1 MGSEKALPTNAA
13 PTGPSANSLRWP
25 AVRSLLLSLMFG
37 SLSSLQA
44 TEGFV
49 ASVQPLATQ
58 AGLDALR
65 AGGNAID
72 AAAAVALTLG
82 VVDGHNSGIGGGC
95 FFLARLA
102 DGTFIALDGRET
114 APAKATR
121 DMFLKDGQVVSELSK
136 TGPLASATPG
146 ALAVYDE
153 AVRKY
158 GKLPFAKAFTAGI
171 RHSEAGFPIDRVYA
185 KKLAGQVTNLALFPS
200 SKAIFLKSDDSPYL
214 EGETMVQKDLAESY
228 RQMAKNGTAWFYQKT
243 FPKMVEKYMK
253 ANGGILTAKDFQEY
267 RIQERTPLT
276 SSYRGWT
283 ILGFPP
289 PSSGGVHVAQMLNIL
304 EAIESKIPKPG
315 TPEFIHRM
323 TEVMK
328 LAFADRAYWLGDP
341 AFANVPRGLTNAV
354 YAKELAAKI
363 DSKKA
368 TSVEHGTPPDWQNN
382 CFEKHTTHF
391 CVADAEGNWVSCTA
405 TINTA
410 FGSKVVIPGTGI
422 LMNNQMDDFAVA
434 PGVPNHFKLVG
445 GEANAIAPGKRPLS
459 SMSPTLVMKDDHVVM
474 AIGAAGGPTIIS
486 QVLLGLSYALDAKM
500 KPTEVVSQ
508 PRFHHQWSPD
518 QIRMEKSVSAETR
531 EKLKT
536 MGHTIDDAEDFGTSQ
551 ILILNSDGSFSGA
564 TDPRCVGQAAGTR

>member
-1 MGSEKALPTNAA
+1 MV
-13 PTGPSANSLRWP
+13 GP
-25 AVRSLLLSLMFG
+25 
-37 SLSSLQA
+37 LSSLHA

-121 DMFLKDGQVVSELSK
+121 DMYLKDGQVVSELSK

-146 ALAVYDE
+146 ALAVYDQ
-153 AVRKY
+153 AVRKH
-158 GKLPFAKAFTAGI
+158 GKLPFAIAFTAGI
-171 RHSEAGFPIDRVYA
+171 HHADQGFPIDRVYA
-185 KKLAGQVTNLALFPS
+185 KKLASQVTNLALFPS
-200 SKAIFLKSDDSPYL
+200 SKAIFLKSDGSPYL
-214 EGETMVQKDLAESY
+214 EGETIVQKDLAESY
-228 RQMAKNGTAWFYQKT
+228 RQMAKNGPAWFYQKT
-243 FPKMVEKYMK
+243 FPKTVQKYMK
-253 ANGGILTAKDFQEY
+253 ASGGILSAKDFQEY
-267 RIQERTPLT
+267 QIQERTPLT

-304 EAIESKIPKPG
+304 EAIEPKMPKPG
-315 TPEFIHRM
+315 TPKFTHRM

-354 YAKELAAKI
+354 YAKELAAKV

-391 CVADAEGNWVSCTA
+391 CVADSEGNWVSCTA

-459 SMSPTLVMKDDHVVM
+459 SMSPTLVMKDDRVVM

-486 QVLLGLSYALDAKM
+486 QVLLGLSYALDGKM
-500 KPTEVVSQ
+500 KPSEVVSQ

-518 QIRMEKSVSAETR
+518 KIRMEKSIPAETR
-531 EKLKT
+531 EKLKA

-551 ILILNSDGSFSGA
+551 ILIQNSDGSFSGA
-564 TDPRCVGQAAGTR
+564 TDPRCAGQAAGTR

>member
-1 MGSEKALPTNAA
+1 M
-13 PTGPSANSLRWP
+13 
-25 AVRSLLLSLMFG
+25 
-37 SLSSLQA
+37 
-44 TEGFV
+44 

-58 AGLDALR
+58 AGLDALK

-121 DMFLKDGQVVSELSK
+121 DMYLKDGQVVSELSK

-153 AVRKY
+153 AVRKH

-171 RHSEAGFPIDRVYA
+171 HHADQGFPIDRVYA

-200 SKAIFLKSDDSPYL
+200 SKAIFLKPDGSPYL
-214 EGETMVQKDLAESY
+214 EGETIVQKDLAESY

-243 FPKMVEKYMK
+243 FPKTVEKYMK
-253 ANGGILTAKDFQEY
+253 ANGGILTAKDFQDY

-354 YAKELAAKI
+354 YAKALAAKI

-368 TSVEHGTPPDWQNN
+368 TSVEHGTPPDWQSN

-405 TINTA
+405 TVNTA

-474 AIGAAGGPTIIS
+474 ALGAAGGPTIIS
-486 QVLLGLSYALDAKM
+486 QVLLGLTYALDAKM
-500 KPTEVVSQ
+500 KPAEVVSQ

-518 QIRMEKSVSAETR
+518 QIRMERSIPAETR
-531 EKLKT
+531 EKLKS

-551 ILILNSDGSFSGA
+551 VMMQNSDGSFSGA

>member
-1 MGSEKALPTNAA
+1 MGNEKALPTNAA

-25 AVRSLLLSLMFG
+25 AVRTLFLSLMVG

-49 ASVQPLATQ
+49 TSVQPLATQ

-121 DMFLKDGQVVSELSK
+121 DMYLKDGQVVSELSK

-153 AVRKY
+153 AVRQH
-158 GKLPFAKAFTAGI
+158 GKLPFAKAFSAGI
-171 RHSEAGFPIDRVYA
+171 HHADQGFPIDRVYA
-185 KKLAGQVTNLALFPS
+185 KKLASQVTNLALFPS
-200 SKAIFLKSDDSPYL
+200 SKAIFLKSDGSPYL
-214 EGETMVQKDLAESY
+214 EGETIVQKDLAESY
-228 RQMAKNGTAWFYQKT
+228 RQMAKNGPIWFYQRT
-243 FPKMVEKYMK
+243 FPKTVEKYMK
-253 ANGGILTAKDFQEY
+253 ANGGILSAKDFQEY
-267 RIQERTPLT
+267 RFQERTPLT

-304 EAIESKIPKPG
+304 EAIESKMPKPA

-354 YAKELAAKI
+354 YAKELSAKI

-405 TINTA
+405 TVNTA

-422 LMNNQMDDFAVA
+422 LLNNQMDDFAVA

-445 GEANAIAPGKRPLS
+445 GEANAISPGKRPLS

-486 QVLLGLSYALDAKM
+486 QVLLGLTYALDSKM
-500 KPTEVVSQ
+500 KPSEVVSQ
-508 PRFHHQWSPD
+508 PRFHHQWFPD
-518 QIRMEKSVSAETR
+518 QIRMEKSIPAETR
-531 EKLKT
+531 EKLKA
-536 MGHTIDDAEDFGTSQ
+536 MGHTIDETEDFGTSQ
-551 ILILNSDGSFSGA
+551 ILIQNSDGSFSGA

>member
-1 MGSEKALPTNAA
+1 MENEKALPTNAA
-13 PTGPSANSLRWP
+13 LTGPSANSLRWP
-25 AVRSLLLSLMFG
+25 AVRALLLSLMVG
-37 SLSSLQA
+37 SLSSLHA

-102 DGTFIALDGRET
+102 GGTFIALDGRET
-114 APAKATR
+114 APANATR
-121 DMFLKDGQVVSELSK
+121 DMYFKDGQVVSELSK

-153 AVRKY
+153 AVRKH

-171 RHSEAGFPIDRVYA
+171 HHADQGFPIDRVYA

-200 SKAIFLKSDDSPYL
+200 SKAIFLKSDGSPYL
-214 EGETMVQKDLAESY
+214 EGETIVQKDLAESY
-228 RQMAKNGTAWFYQKT
+228 RQMAKNGPAWFYQKT
-243 FPKMVEKYMK
+243 FPKTVGKYMK
-253 ANGGILTAKDFQEY
+253 ANGGILTAKDFQDY

-276 SSYRGWT
+276 SFYRGWT

-304 EAIESKIPKPG
+304 EAIESKMPKPG

-328 LAFADRAYWLGDP
+328 LAFADRAFWLGDP

-368 TSVEHGTPPDWQNN
+368 TSVEYGTPPDWQNN

-459 SMSPTLVMKDDHVVM
+459 SMSPTLVLKDDQVVM

-486 QVLLGLSYALDAKM
+486 QVLLGLTYALDSKM
-500 KPTEVVSQ
+500 KPSEVVSQ

-518 QIRMEKSVSAETR
+518 QIRMEKSIPAETR
-531 EKLKT
+531 EKLKA

-551 ILILNSDGSFSGA
+551 ILIQNSDGSFSGA

>member
-1 MGSEKALPTNAA
+1 MRLYIPIVMAA
-13 PTGPSANSLRWP
+13 TLATAR
-25 AVRSLLLSLMFG
+25 
-37 SLSSLQA
+37 A
-44 TEGFV
+44 TEGYV

-58 AGLDALR
+58 AGLDALK

-102 DGTFIALDGRET
+102 DGTCVAIDGRET
-114 APAKATR
+114 APAKASR
-121 DMFLKDGQVVSELSK
+121 DMYLKDGKPVSELSK

-146 ALAVYDE
+146 ALAVYEE
-153 AVRKY
+153 AVRKH
-158 GKLPFAKAFTAGI
+158 GKLPFGKALEPGI
-171 RHSEAGFPIDRVYA
+171 RHAAEGFPIDRVYA
-185 KKLAGQVTNLALFPS
+185 KKLAGQATNLALFPA
-200 SKAIFLKSDDSPYL
+200 SKAIFLKADGSPYL
-214 EGETMVQKDLAESY
+214 EGEKIIQKDLAESY
-228 RQMAKNGTAWFYQKT
+228 RQIAKEGSDWFYRGA
-243 FPKMVEKYMK
+243 FPKSVENYMQE
-253 ANGGILTAKDFQEY
+253 NGGILTAKDFKDFKTK
-267 RIQERTPLT
+267 ERTPLT

-304 EAIESKIPKPG
+304 EALGPEMPKPG
-315 TPEFIHRM
+315 TAEFLHRM

-341 AFANVPRGLTNAV
+341 DFVKVPRGLTNAV
-354 YAKELAAKI
+354 YAKELATKI
-363 DSKKA
+363 DPKKA
-368 TSVEHGTPPDWQNN
+368 TSVEHGTPPDWQSN

-459 SMSPTLVMKDDHVVM
+459 SMSPTLVMKDDRVVM
-474 AIGAAGGPTIIS
+474 AIGGAGGPTIIS

-500 KPTEVVSQ
+500 KPTAVVSQ

-518 QIRMEKSVSAETR
+518 QIRIEKAVPAEVK
-531 EKLKT
+531 EKLKA
-536 MGHTIDDAEDFGTSQ
+536 MGHQLAEEDNFGFSQ
-551 ILILNSDGSFSGA
+551 ILIRNPDGTFDGA
-564 TDPRCVGQAAGTR
+564 SDPRCVGLAAGTR

>member
-1 MGSEKALPTNAA
+1 MWLLGSSRA
-13 PTGPSANSLRWP
+13 
-25 AVRSLLLSLMFG
+25 AVRLLLPFLMAA
-37 SLSSLQA
+37 SISSVRA

-49 ASVQPLATQ
+49 ASVQPLATE
-58 AGLDALR
+58 AGLEALK

-95 FFLARLA
+95 FLLARLA
-102 DGTFIALDGRET
+102 DGTLMALDGRET
-114 APAKATR
+114 APAHATR
-121 DMFLKDGQVVSELSK
+121 DMYLKDGKPVEELSK

-146 ALAVYDE
+146 ALAVYEE
-153 AVRKY
+153 AVRKH
-158 GKLPFAKAFTAGI
+158 GKLPFSKAFDAGI
-171 RHSEAGFPIDRVYA
+171 RHAAEGFPIDRIYA
-185 KKLAGQVTNLALFPS
+185 KKLAGQASNLALFPA
-200 SKAIFLKSDDSPYL
+200 SKAIFLKADGSPYL
-214 EGETMVQKDLAESY
+214 EGEKIVQTDLAESY
-228 RQMAKNGTAWFYQKT
+228 RKMAKEGTRWFYQST
-243 FPKMVEKYMK
+243 FPKCTEQYMQ
-253 ANGGILTAKDFQEY
+253 ANGGILTAEDFKAY
-267 RIQERTPLT
+267 RMKERTPLT

-289 PSSGGVHVAQMLNIL
+289 PSSGGVHVVQMLNIL
-304 EAIESKIPKPG
+304 EALKPKMPKPG
-315 TPEFIHRM
+315 SPEFIHRM
-323 TEVMK
+323 VEVMK

-341 AFANVPRGLTNAV
+341 DFFNVPKGLTNAV

-363 DSKKA
+363 DPAKA
-368 TSVEHGTPPDWQNN
+368 KPAEHGTPPDWQNN

-459 SMSPTLVMKDDHVVM
+459 SMSPTLVMEDNQVVM
-474 AIGAAGGPTIIS
+474 AIGGAGGPTIIS

-500 KPTEVVSQ
+500 KPFEVVAQ

-518 QIRMEKSVSAETR
+518 QIRIEMTVPADVK
-531 EKLKT
+531 EKLQS
-536 MGHTIDDAEDFGTSQ
+536 MGHQLKEEDSFGFSQ
-551 ILILNSDGSFSGA
+551 ILVRKPDGSFDGA
-564 TDPRCVGQAAGTR
+564 SDPRCVGLAAGTR

>member
-1 MGSEKALPTNAA
+1 MAS
-13 PTGPSANSLRWP
+13 
-25 AVRSLLLSLMFG
+25 VR
-37 SLSSLQA
+37 A

-58 AGLDALR
+58 AGLDALK

-102 DGTFIALDGRET
+102 DGTLVALDGRET
-114 APAKATR
+114 APALATR
-121 DMFLKDGQVVSELSK
+121 DMYLKEGKPVEDLSK

-146 ALAVYDE
+146 ALAVYEE
-153 AVRKY
+153 AVRKH
-158 GKLPFAKAFTAGI
+158 GKLPFSKAFEAGI
-171 RHSEAGFPIDRVYA
+171 RHAQAGFPIDRVYA
-185 KKLAGQVTNLALFPS
+185 KKLMGQATNLALFPA
-200 SKAIFLKSDDSPYL
+200 SKAIFLKANGSPYL
-214 EGETMVQKDLAESY
+214 EGEQIVQKDLAESY
-228 RQMAKNGTAWFYQKT
+228 RSIAKNGKEWFYRNS
-243 FPKMVEKYMK
+243 FPKTVEKFMK
-253 ANGGILTAKDFQEY
+253 ANGGILTAKDFKEY
-267 RIQERTPLT
+267 QIKERIPLT

-304 EAIESKIPKPG
+304 EAMGAKMPKPG

-341 AFANVPRGLTNAV
+341 AFVPVPRGLTNAV
-354 YAKELAAKI
+354 YARELAAKI
-363 DSKKA
+363 DPRKA
-368 TSVEHGTPPDWQNN
+368 TPVEHGTPPDWQNN

-410 FGSKVVIPGTGI
+410 FGSKVVIPETGI
-422 LMNNQMDDFAVA
+422 LMNNEMDDFAVA

-459 SMSPTLVMKDDHVVM
+459 SMSPTLVMKNDQVVM
-474 AIGAAGGPTIIS
+474 ALGGAGGPTIIS
-486 QVLLGLSYALDAKM
+486 QILLGLSYALDAKM
-500 KPTEVVSQ
+500 KPSEVVSQ

-518 QIRMEKSVSAETR
+518 QIRIEKAVSSETK
-531 EKLKT
+531 EKLKS
-536 MGHTIDDAEDFGTSQ
+536 MGHQLAEEDNFGFSQ
-551 ILILNSDGSFSGA
+551 ILIRNPDGSFAGA
-564 TDPRCVGQAAGTR
+564 SDPRCVGLAKGTR

>member
-1 MGSEKALPTNAA
+1 MWPLGSS
-13 PTGPSANSLRWP
+13 PSA
-25 AVRSLLLSLMFG
+25 VRLLLLILMAA
-37 SLSSLQA
+37 SIVSARA

-49 ASVQPLATQ
+49 TSAQPLATQ
-58 AGLDALR
+58 AGLDALQ

-121 DMFLKDGQVVSELSK
+121 DMYLKDGKPVEELSK
-136 TGPLASATPG
+136 TGALASATPG
-146 ALAVYDE
+146 ALAVYEE

-158 GKLPFAKAFTAGI
+158 GKLPFSKAFEAGI
-171 RHSEAGFPIDRVYA
+171 RHADTGFPIDRVYA
-185 KKLAGQVTNLALFPS
+185 KKLAGQATNLALFPA
-200 SKAIFLKSDDSPYL
+200 SKAIFLKPNGSPYL
-214 EGETMVQKDLAESY
+214 EGEQIIQKDLAESY
-228 RQMAKNGTAWFYQKT
+228 RNIAKSGKDWFYRNS
-243 FPKMVEKYMK
+243 FPKTVEKYMK
-253 ANGGILTAKDFQEY
+253 ANGGILSARDFKEY
-267 RIQERTPLT
+267 QVKERPPLT

-304 EAIESKIPKPG
+304 EAIGTKMPKPG

-341 AFANVPRGLTNAV
+341 SFVNVPRGLTNAV
-354 YAKELAAKI
+354 YAKELASKI

-368 TSVEHGTPPDWQNN
+368 TSVEHGNPPDWQNN

-391 CVADAEGNWVSCTA
+391 CVADTEGNWVSCTA

-459 SMSPTLVMKDDHVVM
+459 SMSPTLVMKDDQVVM

-486 QVLLGLSYALDAKM
+486 QVLLGLSYVLDAKM
-500 KPTEVVSQ
+500 KPAEVVAQ
-508 PRFHHQWSPD
+508 PRFHHQWSPN
-518 QIRMEKSVSAETR
+518 QIRMEKSIPSETR
-531 EKLKT
+531 EKLKS
-536 MGHTIDDAEDFGTSQ
+536 MGHAIDEAEDFGTSQ
-551 ILILNSDGSFSGA
+551 ILIRNSDGSFSGA
-564 TDPRCVGQAAGTR
+564 TDPRCAGQAAGTR

>member
-1 MGSEKALPTNAA
+1 MWPPGSS
-13 PTGPSANSLRWP
+13 PSA
-25 AVRSLLLSLMFG
+25 VRLLLLGLMAA
-37 SLSSLQA
+37 SIVSARA

-49 ASVQPLATQ
+49 TSAQPLSTQ
-58 AGLDALR
+58 AGLDALE

-121 DMFLKDGQVVSELSK
+121 DMYLKDGKPVEELSK
-136 TGPLASATPG
+136 TGALASATPG
-146 ALAVYDE
+146 ALAVYEE

-158 GKLPFAKAFTAGI
+158 GKLPFSKAFEAGI
-171 RHSEAGFPIDRVYA
+171 RHADTGFPIDRVYA
-185 KKLAGQVTNLALFPS
+185 KKLAGQATNLALFPA
-200 SKAIFLKSDDSPYL
+200 SKAIFLKPNGSPYL
-214 EGETMVQKDLAESY
+214 EGEQIIQKDLAESY
-228 RQMAKNGTAWFYQKT
+228 RSITKNGKDWFYRNS
-243 FPKMVEKYMK
+243 FPKTVEKYMK
-253 ANGGILTAKDFQEY
+253 TNGGILSARDFREY
-267 RIQERTPLT
+267 QVKERTPLT

-304 EAIESKIPKPG
+304 EAMGTKMPKPG

-341 AFANVPRGLTNAV
+341 AFVNVPCGLTHAV
-354 YAKELAAKI
+354 YAKDLASKI
-363 DSKKA
+363 NSKNA
-368 TSVEHGTPPDWQNN
+368 TKVEHGNPPDWQNN

-391 CVADAEGNWVSCTA
+391 CVADTEGNWVSCTA

-410 FGSKVVIPGTGI
+410 FGSKVVIPRTGI

-459 SMSPTLVMKDDHVVM
+459 SMSPTLVMKDDQVVM

-486 QVLLGLSYALDAKM
+486 QVLLGLSYVLDAKM
-500 KPTEVVSQ
+500 KPAEAVAQ

-518 QIRMEKSVSAETR
+518 QIRMEKSIPAETR
-531 EKLKT
+531 EKLKS

-551 ILILNSDGSFSGA
+551 ILIRNSDGSFLGA
-564 TDPRCVGQAAGTR
+564 TDPRCVGQSAGTR

>member
-1 MGSEKALPTNAA
+1 MAA
-13 PTGPSANSLRWP
+13 SIVS
-25 AVRSLLLSLMFG
+25 VR
-37 SLSSLQA
+37 A

-58 AGLDALR
+58 AGLDALK

-102 DGTFIALDGRET
+102 NGTFIALDGRET

-121 DMFLKDGQVVSELSK
+121 DMYLKDGKPVEELSK

-146 ALAVYDE
+146 ALAVYEE
-153 AVRKY
+153 AVRKH
-158 GKLPFAKAFTAGI
+158 GKLPFSKAFEAGI
-171 RHSEAGFPIDRVYA
+171 RHADAGFPIDRVYA
-185 KKLAGQVTNLALFPS
+185 KKLAGQATNLALFPA
-200 SKAIFLKSDDSPYL
+200 SKAVFLKPSGLPYL
-214 EGETMVQKDLAESY
+214 EGEQIIQMDLAESY
-228 RQMAKNGTAWFYQKT
+228 RNIAKNGKEWFYRGA
-243 FPKMVEKYMK
+243 FPKSVEKYMK
-253 ANGGILTAKDFQEY
+253 ANGGILSAKDFKEY
-267 RIQERTPLT
+267 QIKERTPLT

-304 EAIESKIPKPG
+304 EALGPEMPKPG
-315 TPEFIHRM
+315 TAEFLHRM

-341 AFANVPRGLTNAV
+341 DFVKIPRGLTNAV
-354 YAKELAAKI
+354 YAKELATKI
-363 DSKKA
+363 DLKKA
-368 TSVEHGTPPDWQNN
+368 TPVEHGSPPDWQNN
-382 CFEKHTTHF
+382 CFDKHTTHF

-445 GEANAIAPGKRPLS
+445 GEANAIEPGKRPLS
-459 SMSPTLVMKDDHVVM
+459 SMSPTLVMQDDRVLM
-474 AIGAAGGPTIIS
+474 AIGGAGGPTIIS

-500 KPTEVVSQ
+500 NPKEVVSQ

-518 QIRMEKSVSAETR
+518 QIRIEKTVPAEVK
-531 EKLKT
+531 EKLQA
-536 MGHTIDDAEDFGTSQ
+536 MGHQLKEEDSFGFSQ
-551 ILILNSDGSFSGA
+551 ILIRNPDGSFDGA
-564 TDPRCVGQAAGTR
+564 TDPRCVGLAAGTQNSKP

>member
-1 MGSEKALPTNAA
+1 MGNEKALPTNVA

-25 AVRSLLLSLMFG
+25 AVRALFLSLMVVSF
-37 SLSSLQA
+37 SSLHA
-44 TEGFV
+44 TDGFV
-49 ASVQPLATQ
+49 TSVQPLATQ

-95 FFLARLA
+95 FFLARLV

-121 DMFLKDGQVVSELSK
+121 DMYLKDGQVVSELSK

-153 AVRKY
+153 AVRKH

-171 RHSEAGFPIDRVYA
+171 HHGDQGFPIDRVYA

-200 SKAIFLKSDDSPYL
+200 SKAIFLKPDGSPYL
-214 EGETMVQKDLAESY
+214 EGETIVQKDLAESY
-228 RQMAKNGTAWFYQKT
+228 RQMAKDGPAWFYQKT
-243 FPKMVEKYMK
+243 FPKTVEKYMK

-267 RIQERTPLT
+267 RFQERTPLT

-304 EAIESKIPKPG
+304 EAIESKMPRPG

-405 TINTA
+405 TVNTA

-422 LMNNQMDDFAVA
+422 LLNNQMDDFAVA

-459 SMSPTLVMKDDHVVM
+459 SMSPTLVLKDDQVVM

-486 QVLLGLSYALDAKM
+486 QVLLGLTYALDSKM
-500 KPTEVVSQ
+500 KPSEVVSQ

-518 QIRMEKSVSAETR
+518 QIRMEKSIPAETR
-531 EKLKT
+531 AKLKT

-551 ILILNSDGSFSGA
+551 ILIQNSDGSFSGA
-564 TDPRCVGQAAGTR
+564 TDPRCAGQAAGTR

>member
-1 MGSEKALPTNAA
+1 MENEKALPTNAA

-25 AVRSLLLSLMFG
+25 SVRALFLSLMVG
-37 SLSSLQA
+37 PLSSLHA

-49 ASVQPLATQ
+49 TSVQPLATQ

-114 APAKATR
+114 APAKAAR
-121 DMFLKDGQVVSELSK
+121 DMYLKDGQVVSELSK

-146 ALAVYDE
+146 ALAVYEE
-153 AVRKY
+153 AVRKH
-158 GKLPFAKAFTAGI
+158 GKLPFAKAFSAGI
-171 RHSEAGFPIDRVYA
+171 HHAEQGFPIDRVYA

-200 SKAIFLKSDDSPYL
+200 SKAIFLKSDGSPYL
-214 EGETMVQKDLAESY
+214 EGETIVQKDLAESY
-228 RQMAKNGTAWFYQKT
+228 RQMAENGPIWFYQNT
-243 FPKMVEKYMK
+243 FPKTVQKYMK
-253 ANGGILTAKDFQEY
+253 ANGGILSAKDFQEY
-267 RIQERTPLT
+267 QIQERTPLT

-304 EAIESKIPKPG
+304 EAIESKMPKPG

-368 TSVEHGTPPDWQNN
+368 TLVEHGTPPDWQNN

-405 TINTA
+405 TVNTA

-459 SMSPTLVMKDDHVVM
+459 SMSPTLVMKNDNMVM

-486 QVLLGLSYALDAKM
+486 QVLLGLTYALDSKM
-500 KPTEVVSQ
+500 KPSEVVSQ

-518 QIRMEKSVSAETR
+518 QIRMEKSIPAETR
-531 EKLKT
+531 VKLKS
-536 MGHTIDDAEDFGTSQ
+536 MSHTIDDAEDFGTSQ
-551 ILILNSDGSFSGA
+551 ILIRNSDGSFSGA

>member
-1 MGSEKALPTNAA
+1 MAA
-13 PTGPSANSLRWP
+13 SMAS
-25 AVRSLLLSLMFG
+25 VR
-37 SLSSLQA
+37 A

-58 AGLDALR
+58 AGLDALK

-102 DGTFIALDGRET
+102 DGTLVALDGRET
-114 APAKATR
+114 APALATR
-121 DMFLKDGQVVSELSK
+121 DMYLKEGKPVEDLSK

-146 ALAVYDE
+146 ALAVYEE
-153 AVRKY
+153 AVRKH
-158 GKLPFAKAFTAGI
+158 GKLPFSKAFEAGI
-171 RHSEAGFPIDRVYA
+171 RHAQAGFPIDRVYA
-185 KKLAGQVTNLALFPS
+185 KKLMGQATNLALFPA
-200 SKAIFLKSDDSPYL
+200 SKAIFLKANGSPYL
-214 EGETMVQKDLAESY
+214 EGEQIVQKDLAESY
-228 RQMAKNGTAWFYQKT
+228 RSIAKNGKEWFYRNS
-243 FPKMVEKYMK
+243 FPKTVEKFMK
-253 ANGGILTAKDFQEY
+253 ANGGILTAKDFKEY
-267 RIQERTPLT
+267 QIKERIPLT

-304 EAIESKIPKPG
+304 EAMGAKMPKPG

-341 AFANVPRGLTNAV
+341 AFVPVPRGLTNAV
-354 YAKELAAKI
+354 YARELAAKI
-363 DSKKA
+363 DPRKA
-368 TSVEHGTPPDWQNN
+368 TPVEHGTPPDWQNN

-410 FGSKVVIPGTGI
+410 FGSKVVIPETGI
-422 LMNNQMDDFAVA
+422 LMNNEMDDFAVA

-459 SMSPTLVMKDDHVVM
+459 SMSPTLVMKNDQVVM
-474 AIGAAGGPTIIS
+474 ALGGAGGPTIIS
-486 QVLLGLSYALDAKM
+486 QILLGLSYALDAKM
-500 KPTEVVSQ
+500 KPSEVVSQ

-518 QIRMEKSVSAETR
+518 QIRIEKAVSSETK
-531 EKLKT
+531 EKLKS
-536 MGHTIDDAEDFGTSQ
+536 MGHQLAEEDNFGFSQ
-551 ILILNSDGSFSGA
+551 ILIRNPDGSFAGA
-564 TDPRCVGQAAGTR
+564 SDPRCVGLAKGTR

>member
-1 MGSEKALPTNAA
+1 MWPPGSN
-13 PTGPSANSLRWP
+13 PSA
-25 AVRSLLLSLMFG
+25 VRLLLLILMAA
-37 SLSSLQA
+37 SIVSVRA

-49 ASVQPLATQ
+49 TSAQPFATQ
-58 AGLDALR
+58 AGLDALE

-121 DMFLKDGQVVSELSK
+121 DMYLKDGKPVEELSK
-136 TGPLASATPG
+136 TGALASATPG
-146 ALAVYDE
+146 ALAVYEE

-158 GKLPFAKAFTAGI
+158 GKLPFSKAFEAGI
-171 RHSEAGFPIDRVYA
+171 RHADTGFPIDRVYA
-185 KKLAGQVTNLALFPS
+185 KKLAGQATNLALFPA
-200 SKAIFLKSDDSPYL
+200 SKAIFLKPNGSPYL
-214 EGETMVQKDLAESY
+214 EGEQIIQKDLAESY
-228 RQMAKNGTAWFYQKT
+228 RSITKNGKDWFYRNS
-243 FPKMVEKYMK
+243 FPKTVEKYMK
-253 ANGGILTAKDFQEY
+253 TNGGILSARDFREY
-267 RIQERTPLT
+267 QVKERTPLT

-304 EAIESKIPKPG
+304 EAMGTKMPKPG

-341 AFANVPRGLTNAV
+341 AFVNVPRCLTNAV
-354 YAKELAAKI
+354 YAKELASKI

-368 TSVEHGTPPDWQNN
+368 TPVEHGTPPDWQSN

-459 SMSPTLVMKDDHVVM
+459 SMTPTLVIKDDHVVM

-486 QVLLGLSYALDAKM
+486 QVLLGLSYVLDAKM
-500 KPTEVVSQ
+500 KPGEVVAQ

-518 QIRMEKSVSAETR
+518 QIRMEKSIPSETR
-531 EKLKT
+531 EKLKS

-551 ILILNSDGSFSGA
+551 ILIRNPDGSFSGA

>member
-1 MGSEKALPTNAA
+1 MENEKALPTNAA

-25 AVRSLLLSLMFG
+25 AVRALLLSLMVG
-37 SLSSLQA
+37 SLSSLHG

-102 DGTFIALDGRET
+102 NGTFIALDGRET

-121 DMFLKDGQVVSELSK
+121 DMYLKDGQVVSELSK

-153 AVRKY
+153 AVRKH
-158 GKLPFAKAFTAGI
+158 GKLPFSDAFAAGI
-171 RHSEAGFPIDRVYA
+171 HHADQGFPIDRVYA

-200 SKAIFLKSDDSPYL
+200 SKAIFLKSDGSPYL
-214 EGETMVQKDLAESY
+214 EGETIVQKDLAESY

-243 FPKMVEKYMK
+243 FPKTVGKYMK
-253 ANGGILTAKDFQEY
+253 ANGGILSAKDFQEY
-267 RIQERTPLT
+267 RIQKRTPLT

-304 EAIESKIPKPG
+304 EAIESKMPKPG

-341 AFANVPRGLTNAV
+341 AFVNVPRGLTNAV

-382 CFEKHTTHF
+382 YFEKHTTHF
-391 CVADAEGNWVSCTA
+391 CVADTEGNWVSCTA

-459 SMSPTLVMKDDHVVM
+459 SMSPTLVLKNDQVVM

-486 QVLLGLSYALDAKM
+486 QVLLGLTYALDSKM
-500 KPTEVVSQ
+500 KPSEVVSQ

-518 QIRMEKSVSAETR
+518 QIRMEKSIPAETR
-531 EKLKT
+531 EKLKA

-551 ILILNSDGSFSGA
+551 ILIQNSDGSFSGA

>member
-1 MGSEKALPTNAA
+1 M
-13 PTGPSANSLRWP
+13 
-25 AVRSLLLSLMFG
+25 VG
-37 SLSSLQA
+37 SLSTLHA

-58 AGLDALR
+58 AGLDTLR

-121 DMFLKDGQVVSELSK
+121 DMYLKDGQVVSELSK

-153 AVRKY
+153 AVRKH

-171 RHSEAGFPIDRVYA
+171 HHADQGFPIDRVYA

-200 SKAIFLKSDDSPYL
+200 SKAIFLKSDGSPYL
-214 EGETMVQKDLAESY
+214 EGETIVQKDLAESY

-243 FPKMVEKYMK
+243 FPKTVGKYMK
-253 ANGGILTAKDFQEY
+253 ANSGILTAKDFQEY
-267 RIQERTPLT
+267 RFQDRTPLT

-304 EAIESKIPKPG
+304 EAIESKIPQPG

-354 YAKELAAKI
+354 YAKELAAKF

-368 TSVEHGTPPDWQNN
+368 TLVEHGTPPDWQNN

-405 TINTA
+405 TVNTA

-422 LMNNQMDDFAVA
+422 LLNNQMDDFAVA

-445 GEANAIAPGKRPLS
+445 GVANAIAPGKRPLS
-459 SMSPTLVMKDDHVVM
+459 SMSPTLVMKDDQVVM

-500 KPTEVVSQ
+500 KPSEVVSQ

-518 QIRMEKSVSAETR
+518 QIRMEKSIPAETR
-531 EKLKT
+531 EKMKS
-536 MGHTIDDAEDFGTSQ
+536 MGHTIDEAEDFGTSQ
-551 ILILNSDGSFSGA
+551 ILIQNSDGSFSGA

>member
-1 MGSEKALPTNAA
+1 M
-13 PTGPSANSLRWP
+13 
-25 AVRSLLLSLMFG
+25 
-37 SLSSLQA
+37 
-44 TEGFV
+44 

-58 AGLDALR
+58 AGLDALK

-95 FFLARLA
+95 FFLARLS
-102 DGTFIALDGRET
+102 DGTYIALDGRET

-121 DMFLKDGQVVSELSK
+121 DMYLKDGKPVEELSK

-146 ALAVYDE
+146 ALAVYEE
-153 AVRKY
+153 AVRKH
-158 GKLPFAKAFTAGI
+158 GKLPFSKAFEAGI
-171 RHSEAGFPIDRVYA
+171 RHANAGFPIDRVYA
-185 KKLAGQVTNLALFPS
+185 KKLAGQSTNLALFPS
-200 SKAIFLKSDDSPYL
+200 SKAIFLKPNGSPYL
-214 EGETMVQKDLAESY
+214 EGEQIVQKDLAESY
-228 RQMAKNGTAWFYQKT
+228 RSIAKNGKEWFYRNS
-243 FPKMVEKYMK
+243 FPKSVEKYMK
-253 ANGGILTAKDFQEY
+253 ANGGIVTAKDFKEY
-267 RIQERTPLT
+267 QIKERIPLT

-289 PSSGGVHVAQMLNIL
+289 PSSGGVHIAQMLNIL
-304 EAIESKIPKPG
+304 EAMGTKIPKPG
-315 TPEFIHRM
+315 TPEFFHRM

-341 AFANVPRGLTNAV
+341 AFVNVPKGLTNSV
-354 YAKELAAKI
+354 YAKELVAKI
-363 DSKKA
+363 DSNKA
-368 TSVEHGTPPDWQNN
+368 TTVEHGTPPDWQNN

-405 TINTA
+405 TVNTA

-500 KPTEVVSQ
+500 KPAEVVAQ

-518 QIRMEKSVSAETR
+518 QIRMEKSVPPETR
-531 EKLKT
+531 EKLKS
-536 MGHTIDDAEDFGTSQ
+536 MGHAIDDAEDFGTSQ
-551 ILILNSDGSFSGA
+551 ILIQNSDGSFSGA

>member
-1 MGSEKALPTNAA
+1 MWPLGSS
-13 PTGPSANSLRWP
+13 PSA
-25 AVRSLLLSLMFG
+25 VRLLLLILMAA
-37 SLSSLQA
+37 SIVSARA

-49 ASVQPLATQ
+49 TSAQPLATQ
-58 AGLDALR
+58 AGLDALQ

-121 DMFLKDGQVVSELSK
+121 DMYLKDGKPVEELSK
-136 TGPLASATPG
+136 TGALASATPG
-146 ALAVYDE
+146 ALAVYEE

-158 GKLPFAKAFTAGI
+158 GKLPFSKAFEAGI
-171 RHSEAGFPIDRVYA
+171 RHADTGFPIDRVYA
-185 KKLAGQVTNLALFPS
+185 KKLAGQATNLALFPA
-200 SKAIFLKSDDSPYL
+200 SKAIFLKPNGSPYL
-214 EGETMVQKDLAESY
+214 EGEQIIQKDLAESY
-228 RQMAKNGTAWFYQKT
+228 RNIAKSGKDWFYRNP
-243 FPKMVEKYMK
+243 FPKTVEKYMK
-253 ANGGILTAKDFQEY
+253 ANGGILSARDFKGYQVM
-267 RIQERTPLT
+267 ERTPLT

-304 EAIESKIPKPG
+304 EAIGTKMPKPG

-341 AFANVPRGLTNAV
+341 AFVNVPRGLTNAV
-354 YAKELAAKI
+354 YAKELASKI

-368 TSVEHGTPPDWQNN
+368 TPVEHGNPPDWQNN
-382 CFEKHTTHF
+382 YFEKHTTHF
-391 CVADAEGNWVSCTA
+391 CVADSKGNWVSCTA

-459 SMSPTLVMKDDHVVM
+459 SMSPTLVMKDDQVVM

-486 QVLLGLSYALDAKM
+486 QVLLGLSYVLDAKM
-500 KPTEVVSQ
+500 KPAEVVAQ
-508 PRFHHQWSPD
+508 PRFHHQWSPN
-518 QIRMEKSVSAETR
+518 QIRMEKSISSETR
-531 EKLKT
+531 EKLKS
-536 MGHTIDDAEDFGTSQ
+536 MGHAIDEAEDFGTSQ
-551 ILILNSDGSFSGA
+551 ILIRNSDGSFSGA
-564 TDPRCVGQAAGTR
+564 TDPRCSGQAAGTR

>member
-1 MGSEKALPTNAA
+1 MGNEKALPTNAA

-25 AVRSLLLSLMFG
+25 AVRALFLSLMVV
-37 SLSSLQA
+37 SLSSLHA

-121 DMFLKDGQVVSELSK
+121 DMYLKDGQVVSELSK

-153 AVRKY
+153 AVRKH
-158 GKLPFAKAFTAGI
+158 GKLPFSNAFTAGI
-171 RHSEAGFPIDRVYA
+171 HHADQGFPIDRVYA

-200 SKAIFLKSDDSPYL
+200 SKAIFLKSDGSPYL
-214 EGETMVQKDLAESY
+214 EGETIVQKDLAESY

-243 FPKMVEKYMK
+243 FPKTVGKYMK
-253 ANGGILTAKDFQEY
+253 ANDGILSAKDFQDY

-304 EAIESKIPKPG
+304 EAIESKMPKPG

-341 AFANVPRGLTNAV
+341 AFANVPRGLTNTV

-363 DSKKA
+363 DSKKT

-486 QVLLGLSYALDAKM
+486 QVLLGLTYALDSKM
-500 KPTEVVSQ
+500 KPSEVVSQ

-518 QIRMEKSVSAETR
+518 QIRMEKSIPAETR

-551 ILILNSDGSFSGA
+551 ILIQNSDGSFSGA

>member
-1 MGSEKALPTNAA
+1 M
-13 PTGPSANSLRWP
+13 
-25 AVRSLLLSLMFG
+25 VG
-37 SLSSLQA
+37 SLSSLHA

-121 DMFLKDGQVVSELSK
+121 DMYLKDGQVVSELSK

-153 AVRKY
+153 AVRKH

-171 RHSEAGFPIDRVYA
+171 HHADQGFPIDRVYA

-200 SKAIFLKSDDSPYL
+200 SKAIFLKSDGSPYL
-214 EGETMVQKDLAESY
+214 EGETIVQKDLAESY

-243 FPKMVEKYMK
+243 FPKTVEKYMK
-253 ANGGILTAKDFQEY
+253 ANDGILNAKDFQEY
-267 RIQERTPLT
+267 RIQDRTPLT

-304 EAIESKIPKPG
+304 EAIESKIPQPG

-328 LAFADRAYWLGDP
+328 LAFADRGYWLGDP

-368 TSVEHGTPPDWQNN
+368 TLVEHGTPPDWQNN

-391 CVADAEGNWVSCTA
+391 CVADGEGNWVSCTA

-459 SMSPTLVMKDDHVVM
+459 SMSPTLVLKNDQVVM

-486 QVLLGLSYALDAKM
+486 QVLLGLTYALDSKM
-500 KPTEVVSQ
+500 KPSEVVSQ

-518 QIRMEKSVSAETR
+518 QIRMEKSIRAETR
-531 EKLKT
+531 EKLKS

-551 ILILNSDGSFSGA
+551 ILIQNSDGSFSGA

>member
-1 MGSEKALPTNAA
+1 MGNEKALPTNAA

-25 AVRSLLLSLMFG
+25 AVRTLFLSLMVG
-37 SLSSLQA
+37 SLSSLHA

-121 DMFLKDGQVVSELSK
+121 DMYLKDGQVVSELSK

-153 AVRKY
+153 AVRRH
-158 GKLPFAKAFTAGI
+158 GKLSFVKAFSAGI
-171 RHSEAGFPIDRVYA
+171 HHADQGFPIDRVYA

-200 SKAIFLKSDDSPYL
+200 SKAIFLKPDGSPYL
-214 EGETMVQKDLAESY
+214 EGETIVQKDLAESY

-243 FPKMVEKYMK
+243 FPETVGKYMK
-253 ANGGILTAKDFQEY
+253 ANGGILSAKDFQEY
-267 RIQERTPLT
+267 RIQKRTPLT

-304 EAIESKIPKPG
+304 EAIESKVPKSG

-382 CFEKHTTHF
+382 CFDKHTTHF
-391 CVADAEGNWVSCTA
+391 SVADTEGNWVSCTA

-422 LMNNQMDDFAVA
+422 LLNNQMDDFAVA

-445 GEANAIAPGKRPLS
+445 GEANAISPGKRPLS

-486 QVLLGLSYALDAKM
+486 QVLLGLTYALDSKM
-500 KPTEVVSQ
+500 KPAEVVSH

-518 QIRMEKSVSAETR
+518 QIRMEKSIPAETR

-536 MGHTIDDAEDFGTSQ
+536 MGHTIDEAEDFGTSQ
-551 ILILNSDGSFSGA
+551 ILIQNSDGSFSGA

>member
-1 MGSEKALPTNAA
+1 MSPPGSNPF
-13 PTGPSANSLRWP
+13 
-25 AVRSLLLSLMFG
+25 AVRLLLLSLMVASIG
-37 SLSSLQA
+37 SVRA

-58 AGLDALR
+58 AGLDALK

-121 DMFLKDGQVVSELSK
+121 DMYLKDGKPVEELSK

-146 ALAVYDE
+146 ALAVYEE
-153 AVRKY
+153 AVWKY
-158 GKLPFAKAFTAGI
+158 GKLPFSKAFQAGI
-171 RHSEAGFPIDRVYA
+171 RHADAGFSIDRVYA
-185 KKLAGQVTNLALFPS
+185 KKLTGQATNLALFPA
-200 SKAIFLKSDDSPYL
+200 SKAIFLKPNGSPYL
-214 EGETMVQKDLAESY
+214 EGEQIVQKDLAESY
-228 RQMAKNGTAWFYQKT
+228 RSIAKNGKGWFYRNS
-243 FPKMVEKYMK
+243 FPKIVEKYMK
-253 ANGGILTAKDFQEY
+253 ANGGILSAKDFKEY
-267 RIQERTPLT
+267 QIKERTPLT
-276 SSYRGWT
+276 SSYRGFT

-304 EAIESKIPKPG
+304 EAMETKMPKPG

-341 AFANVPRGLTNAV
+341 AFVNVPCGLTNAV
-354 YAKELAAKI
+354 YAKNLASKI
-363 DSKKA
+363 NSKNA
-368 TSVEHGTPPDWQNN
+368 TTVEHGNPPDWQNN

-405 TINTA
+405 TVNTA

-500 KPTEVVSQ
+500 KPGEVVAQ

-518 QIRMEKSVSAETR
+518 QIRMEKSIPAETR
-531 EKLKT
+531 EKLKS
-536 MGHTIDDAEDFGTSQ
+536 MGHVIDNAEDFGTSQ
-551 ILILNSDGSFSGA
+551 ILIRNSDGSFSGA
-564 TDPRCVGQAAGTR
+564 TDPRCVGQSAGTR

>member
-1 MGSEKALPTNAA
+1 VENEKALPTNAA

-25 AVRSLLLSLMFG
+25 AVRALFLSLMVV
-37 SLSSLQA
+37 SLSSLHA

-121 DMFLKDGQVVSELSK
+121 DMYLKDGQVVSELSK

-153 AVRKY
+153 AVRKH

-171 RHSEAGFPIDRVYA
+171 HHADQGFPIDRVYA

-200 SKAIFLKSDDSPYL
+200 SKAIFLKSDGSPYL
-214 EGETMVQKDLAESY
+214 EGETIVQKDLAESY

-243 FPKMVEKYMK
+243 FPKTVGKYMK
-253 ANGGILTAKDFQEY
+253 ANGGILSAKDFQEY
-267 RIQERTPLT
+267 RFQDRTPLT

-304 EAIESKIPKPG
+304 EAIESKMPKPG
-315 TPEFIHRM
+315 TPEFIHQM

-354 YAKELAAKI
+354 YAKELATKI

-391 CVADAEGNWVSCTA
+391 CVADTEGNWVSCTA

-459 SMSPTLVMKDDHVVM
+459 SMSPTLVLKNDQVVM

-500 KPTEVVSQ
+500 KPSEVVSQ

-518 QIRMEKSVSAETR
+518 QIRMEKSIRAETR
-531 EKLKT
+531 EKLKA
-536 MGHTIDDAEDFGTSQ
+536 MGHTIEDAEDFGTSQ
-551 ILILNSDGSFSGA
+551 ILIQDSDGSFSGA

>member
-1 MGSEKALPTNAA
+1 MAA
-13 PTGPSANSLRWP
+13 SIVSAR
-25 AVRSLLLSLMFG
+25 
-37 SLSSLQA
+37 A

-49 ASVQPLATQ
+49 TSAQPLATQ
-58 AGLDALR
+58 AGLDALE

-95 FFLARLA
+95 FFLARFA

-121 DMFLKDGQVVSELSK
+121 DMYLKDGKPVEELSK
-136 TGPLASATPG
+136 TGALASATPG
-146 ALAVYDE
+146 ALAVYEE

-158 GKLPFAKAFTAGI
+158 GKLPFSKAFEAGI
-171 RHSEAGFPIDRVYA
+171 RHADTGFPIDRVYA
-185 KKLAGQVTNLALFPS
+185 KKLAGQATNLALFPA
-200 SKAIFLKSDDSPYL
+200 SKAIFLKPNGSPYL
-214 EGETMVQKDLAESY
+214 EGEQIIQKDLAESY
-228 RQMAKNGTAWFYQKT
+228 RSITRNGKDWFYRNS
-243 FPKMVEKYMK
+243 FPKTVEKYMK
-253 ANGGILTAKDFQEY
+253 TNGGILSARDFREY
-267 RIQERTPLT
+267 QVKERTPLT

-304 EAIESKIPKPG
+304 EAMGTKMPKPG

-341 AFANVPRGLTNAV
+341 AFVNVPRGLTNAV
-354 YAKELAAKI
+354 YAKELASKI

-368 TSVEHGTPPDWQNN
+368 TSVEHGNPPDWQNN

-391 CVADAEGNWVSCTA
+391 CVADTEGNWVSCTA

-459 SMSPTLVMKDDHVVM
+459 SMSPTLVMKDDQVVM

-486 QVLLGLSYALDAKM
+486 QVLLGLSYVLDAKM
-500 KPTEVVSQ
+500 KPAEAVAQ

-518 QIRMEKSVSAETR
+518 HIRMEKSIPSETR
-531 EKLKT
+531 EILKS
-536 MGHTIDDAEDFGTSQ
+536 MGHTIDEAEDFGTSQ
-551 ILILNSDGSFSGA
+551 ILIRNSDGSFSGA
-564 TDPRCVGQAAGTR
+564 TDPRCAGQSAGTR